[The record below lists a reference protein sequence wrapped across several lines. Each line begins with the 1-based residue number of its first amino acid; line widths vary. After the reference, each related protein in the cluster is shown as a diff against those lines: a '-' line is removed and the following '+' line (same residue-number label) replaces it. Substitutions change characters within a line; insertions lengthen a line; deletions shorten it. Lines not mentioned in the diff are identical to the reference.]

1 MGKHAFLSPSSS
13 HRWLNCPPS
22 LKLGQQ
28 YKDTTSSY
36 AAEGTDAHTLCEY
49 KLQKLLGIQTK
60 DPTADLTYYN
70 QEMETCAEGYASYV
84 LELLEDAKTT
94 CPDPIILIEQ
104 RLDYSKYA
112 EGGFGT
118 GDCVIVS
125 DDTLHVIDFKYGSV
139 LVEAENNS
147 QMKLYALGALELF
160 DGIYDI
166 ETISMTIYQPRRE
179 NISTFT
185 LSKEELLDWAITVL
199 KPKAAMAL
207 QGEGEFNPGEWCRFC
222 KVASTCRARA
232 EANLKVAQY
241 EFKMPPLLTDDEI
254 ADILARVD
262 DLTKWANEIT
272 TYATSAA
279 INQGK
284 EWPGFKVVEGRSI
297 RKYTNEEDVE
307 KAAIEAGFKNI
318 YKKSLLT
325 ITNMEKLMGKAKF
338 NEILGTFVMKPK
350 GKPTLVPSSDK
361 RPELKSITIKNE
373 FTEEK

>member
-1 MGKHAFLSPSSS
+1 MAKHAFLSPSSS

-22 LKLGQQ
+22 LMLGQQ

-49 KLQKLLGIQTK
+49 KLQTLLGIKAK
-60 DPTADLTYYN
+60 DPRADLTYYD
-70 QEMETCAEGYASYV
+70 QEMETCAEGYASFV
-84 LELLEDAKTT
+84 LELLEDAKKT
-94 CPDPIILIEQ
+94 CSDPLILIEQ

-118 GDCVIVS
+118 GDCVLVS

-139 LVEAENNS
+139 LVESKNNS
-147 QMKLYALGALELF
+147 QMMLYALGALELF

-185 LSKEELLDWAITVL
+185 LPKEELLDWAITIL
-199 KPKAAMAL
+199 QPKAALAL
-207 QGEGEFNPGEWCRFC
+207 QGEGEFNSGEWCRFC
-222 KVASTCRARA
+222 KVAPTCRARA
-232 EANLKVAQY
+232 EANLKIAQY
-241 EFKMPPLLTDDEI
+241 EFKKPPLLTDEEI
-254 ADILARVD
+254 ADILKNIAE
-262 DLTKWANEIT
+262 LTKWANEIT
-272 TYATSAA
+272 SYATSAA

-284 EWPGFKVVEGRSI
+284 VWPGFKVVEGRSI
-297 RKYTNEEDVE
+297 RKYTNEDDVE
-307 KAAIEAGFKNI
+307 KAAMDAGFKDI

-338 NEILGTFVMKPK
+338 NEILGAFVMKPK

-361 RPELKSITIKNE
+361 RPELKSITVKNE

>member
-1 MGKHAFLSPSSS
+1 MGKHALLSPSSS

-22 LKLGQQ
+22 LILGQQ

-49 KLQKLLGIQTK
+49 KLQTLLGIKAK
-60 DPTADLTYYN
+60 DPTADLTYYD
-70 QEMETCAEGYASYV
+70 QEMEACAEGYASYV
-84 LELLEDAKTT
+84 LELFEDAKSK
-94 CPDPIILIEQ
+94 CPDPLVLIEQ

-118 GDCVIVS
+118 GDCIIVS
-125 DDTLHVIDFKYGSV
+125 DDTLHVIDFKYGNV
-139 LVEAENNS
+139 LVEAENNP
-147 QMKLYALGALELF
+147 QMMLYALGALELF

-166 ETISMTIYQPRRE
+166 KTISMTLYQPRRE

-185 LSKEELLDWAITVL
+185 LSKEELLDWAVTIL
-199 KPKAAMAL
+199 IPKAALAL

-222 KVASTCRARA
+222 KVAPTCRATA
-232 EANLKVAQY
+232 EANLKIAQY
-241 EFKMPPLLTDDEI
+241 EFKMPPLLTDEEI
-254 ADILARVD
+254 ADILAHVA

-272 TYATSAA
+272 SYATSAA

-284 EWPGFKVVEGRSI
+284 HWPGFKVVEGRSI
-297 RKYTNEEDVE
+297 RKYTNEDDVE
-307 KAAIEAGFKNI
+307 KAAMDAGFKDI

-338 NEILGTFVMKPK
+338 NEILGAFVMKPK

-361 RPELKSITIKNE
+361 RPELKSITVKNE